1 MSGVWKDIWTSLRA
15 VVPAIASAI
24 ALGLALL
31 GSLWDPRIRVQIGLV
46 WLSVI
51 GFVLIAIIAA
61 AIKMAVDARR
71 AAHGAPPRAIN
82 VSAASPTDGP
92 IVLIMSRSRQFG
104 VNIFVTIYYEE
115 ILGVGRGELFE
126 RTIGI
131 GRIINIQE
139 NGLIQVLVL
148 REVLNQSGLWQ
159 RIRSCEMAIVSHV
172 FIKPSI
178 DFNAVGIEVRL
189 DE

>member
-1 MSGVWKDIWTSLRA
+1 VGGVWKDIWTSLKA
-15 VVPAIASAI
+15 VVAATAAAV

-31 GSLWDPRIRVQIGLV
+31 GSLWDPGKTVQIGLI
-46 WLSVI
+46 WLAVMV
-51 GFVLIAIIAA
+51 FVMIAVIAA
-61 AIKMAVDARR
+61 AARMVSDARQTAR
-71 AAHGAPPRAIN
+71 GDPPRAIY
-82 VSAASPTDGP
+82 VASPAADGP

-115 ILGVGRGELFE
+115 ILGAGRRELFE

-131 GRIINIQE
+131 GRVINVQE
-139 NGLIQVLVL
+139 NGLIQVQVL
-148 REVLNQSGLWQ
+148 REVVNQSGLWQ
-159 RIRSCEMAIVSHV
+159 RIRSCEMAILSHV
-172 FIKPSI
+172 IIKPSI